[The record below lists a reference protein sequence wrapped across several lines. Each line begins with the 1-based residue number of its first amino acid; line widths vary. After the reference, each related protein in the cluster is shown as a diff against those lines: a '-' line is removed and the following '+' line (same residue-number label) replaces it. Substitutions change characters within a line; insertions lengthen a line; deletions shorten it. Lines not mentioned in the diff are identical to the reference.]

1 MVGVAD
7 PVETGLIASLGR
19 PGGNVTRLAVPFEQL
34 VAKHIELLKEINPA
48 LAHVAIF
55 WNPELE
61 VPAPRRERLEAAV
74 RRLAVR
80 FDVVEA
86 QTAQDLAKAFS
97 GPAVGRADALLLPEY
112 SVLVRKEI
120 SLFAL
125 GRRLPT
131 VGSDRFFVQ
140 GGGFMSYG
148 PDPTFVAERAAA
160 YTGKLLR
167 GAKAQDMPV

>member
-86 QTAQDLAKAFS
+86 QTAQDLAKALS
-97 GPAVGRADALLLPEY
+97 GPAVGRADALLLPE
-112 SVLVRKEI
+112 
-120 SLFAL
+120 
-125 GRRLPT
+125 
-131 VGSDRFFVQ
+131 
-140 GGGFMSYG
+140 
-148 PDPTFVAERAAA
+148 
-160 YTGKLLR
+160 
-167 GAKAQDMPV
+167 